1 MKKLLLTALGATAL
15 SGSVLAQ
22 NQEPPKHIRFI
33 PLGELPVWEEEFK
46 DGVRVQKKSAPGA
59 LPPSTV
65 TYGGGGE
72 DEDAKNLRLSLRTFS
87 DLATFPAA
95 SEGVVLKTGGV
106 SGKVWKKSRM
116 PASTLSL
123 AVLFRN
129 NADMTWDKPELLML
143 RDDRDAFPVG
153 QMRFVNV
160 SDSVVI
166 VQMAGSKAFGLAP
179 GKTAMKP
186 VKVGSTGIK
195 VGYKTADGGS
205 KAIWQNNVKVRSG
218 ERVQCFFY
226 KAQGKKPREAVK
238 FVAKPETL
246 PALPRRT
253 AGR

>member
-15 SGSVLAQ
+15 SGVALAQ
-22 NQEPPKHIRFI
+22 EKAPPKNIRFI

-46 DGVRVQKKSAPGA
+46 DGVRVQKKAAPGA

-72 DEDAKNLRLSLRTFS
+72 EEDAKNLRLSLRSFS
-87 DLATFPAA
+87 DIATFPAS
-95 SEGVVLKTGGV
+95 SEAMILKTGGV
-106 SGKVWKKSRM
+106 AGKVWKQSKM

-123 AVLFRN
+123 GVLFRDN
-129 NADMTWDKPELLML
+129 KDMTWDKPQLMVL

-153 QMRFVNV
+153 KMRFVNV
-160 SDSVVI
+160 SDSIVL
-166 VQMAGSKAFGLAP
+166 VQMQGEKAFGLAP
-179 GKTAMKP
+179 GKTAMKSI
-186 VKVGSTGIK
+186 KVGSTGIK
-195 VGYKTADGGS
+195 VGYKTAEGGT

-246 PALPRRT
+246 PAIPRT
-253 AGR
+253 AQR